1 MNIDDQLRMKKAM
14 DALNSKLTLVLPD
27 LMSSN
32 TKLGERLKNKLK
44 VSTLFNNIEH
54 RNRKYLKAFIYNA
67 NQRANFLKTGLE
79 LNKAIKQSKKNMS
92 SLCKQMEGD
101 LILKNMDIL
110 LNEKKLISENTEQE
124 THMKLNNLINTMKRA
139 IKPPLFT
146 KRDEEKKEL
155 KILTENEI
163 DKIKDYISDKIIK
176 EKNNLVNNINI
187 YVNELNNSF
196 GNGKYEKGKNKNQIK
211 KEFHRF
217 VDNLNFVKDIK
228 LINFKKPKPIPIK
241 DKESA
246 NLLRIKKLLYP
257 TKSIRKE
264 VIEPIKTKE
273 KEYTIIKRNASMNSI
288 YDIKNLDKIGKT
300 VDINEKDKV
309 KDIDVSGQDT
319 MQILNK
325 LAQQKDYLTQRMDNK
340 LRRVN
345 SLIEIK
351 LPFISNYELI
361 LKYVNSQNN
370 KGIKNKNLSENND
383 NEKMIFS
390 PISEDRSNRYKIQ
403 PFMRKKILSLKND
416 INIISH
422 KSELF
427 KKQFYENKQM
437 DIYHKLKESSNKL
450 YLRHASKNDVDSYEN
465 TKKGEKVFITS
476 KK

>member
-273 KEYTIIKRNASMNSI
+273 KEYTITKRNASMNSI

-361 LKYVNSQNN
+361 LKYVNSQNK

-422 KSELF
+422 RSELF

-450 YLRHASKNDVDSYEN
+450 YLGHASKNDVDSYEN

>member
-241 DKESA
+241 DKESV

-309 KDIDVSGQDT
+309 KDIYVSGQDT

-361 LKYVNSQNN
+361 LKYVNSQNK

-422 KSELF
+422 RSELF

-450 YLRHASKNDVDSYEN
+450 YLGHAGKNDVDSYEN

>member
-300 VDINEKDKV
+300 DDINEKDKV

-361 LKYVNSQNN
+361 LKYVNSQNK

-422 KSELF
+422 RSELF

-450 YLRHASKNDVDSYEN
+450 YLGHASKNDVDSYEN

>member
-361 LKYVNSQNN
+361 LKYVNSQNK

-422 KSELF
+422 RSELF
-427 KKQFYENKQM
+427 KKKFYENKQM

>member
-32 TKLGERLKNKLK
+32 TKLEERLKNKLK

-361 LKYVNSQNN
+361 LKYVNSQNK

-422 KSELF
+422 RSELF

-450 YLRHASKNDVDSYEN
+450 YLGHASKNDVDSYEN

>member
-309 KDIDVSGQDT
+309 KDIDVIGQDT

-361 LKYVNSQNN
+361 LKYVNSQNK

-422 KSELF
+422 RSELF

-450 YLRHASKNDVDSYEN
+450 YLGHASKNDVDSYEN

>member
-361 LKYVNSQNN
+361 LKYVNSQNK

-422 KSELF
+422 RSELF

-450 YLRHASKNDVDSYEN
+450 NLGHASKNDVDSYEN

>member
-124 THMKLNNLINTMKRA
+124 THMKLNNLINKKKRA
-139 IKPPLFT
+139 IKPPLIT
-146 KRDEEKKEL
+146 KSNEEKKEL

-361 LKYVNSQNN
+361 LKYVNSQNK

-422 KSELF
+422 RSELF

-450 YLRHASKNDVDSYEN
+450 YLGHASKNYVDSYEN

>member
-300 VDINEKDKV
+300 VDINDKDKI
-309 KDIDVSGQDT
+309 KDIEVSGQDT

-361 LKYVNSQNN
+361 LKYVNSQNK

-422 KSELF
+422 RSELF

-450 YLRHASKNDVDSYEN
+450 YLGHAGKNDVDSYEN

>member
-361 LKYVNSQNN
+361 LKYVNSQNK

-390 PISEDRSNRYKIQ
+390 PISEDRCNRYKIQ

-422 KSELF
+422 RSELF

-450 YLRHASKNDVDSYEN
+450 YLGHASKNDVDSYEN

>member
-361 LKYVNSQNN
+361 LKYVNSQNK

-422 KSELF
+422 RSELF

-450 YLRHASKNDVDSYEN
+450 YLGHASKNDVDSYEN
-465 TKKGEKVFITS
+465 TKKD
-476 KK
+476 

>member
-325 LAQQKDYLTQRMDNK
+325 LAKQKDYLTQRMDNK

-361 LKYVNSQNN
+361 LKYVNSQNK

-422 KSELF
+422 RSELF

>member
-101 LILKNMDIL
+101 LILKNMNIL

-361 LKYVNSQNN
+361 LKYVNSQNK

-383 NEKMIFS
+383 NEKMKFS

-422 KSELF
+422 RSELF

-450 YLRHASKNDVDSYEN
+450 YLGHASKNDVDSYEN
-465 TKKGEKVFITS
+465 TKRGEKVFITS

>member
-139 IKPPLFT
+139 IKPPLFA

-361 LKYVNSQNN
+361 LKYVNSQNK

-422 KSELF
+422 RSELF

-450 YLRHASKNDVDSYEN
+450 YLGHAGKNDVDSYEN

>member
-79 LNKAIKQSKKNMS
+79 LDKAIKQSKKNMS

-361 LKYVNSQNN
+361 LKYVNSQNK

-422 KSELF
+422 RSELF

-450 YLRHASKNDVDSYEN
+450 YLGHASKNDVDSYEN

>member
-241 DKESA
+241 DKESV

-288 YDIKNLDKIGKT
+288 YDIKNLDKNGKT

-309 KDIDVSGQDT
+309 KDIYVSGQDT

-361 LKYVNSQNN
+361 LKYVNSQNK

-422 KSELF
+422 RSELF

-450 YLRHASKNDVDSYEN
+450 YLGHASKNDVDSYEN

>member
-155 KILTENEI
+155 KILTENKI

-361 LKYVNSQNN
+361 LKYVNSQNK

-422 KSELF
+422 RSELF

-450 YLRHASKNDVDSYEN
+450 YLGHASKNDVDSYEN

>member
-361 LKYVNSQNN
+361 LKYVNSQNK

-422 KSELF
+422 RSELF

>member
-300 VDINEKDKV
+300 VDINDKDKI
-309 KDIDVSGQDT
+309 KDIEVSGQDT

-325 LAQQKDYLTQRMDNK
+325 LAKQKDYLTQRMDNK

-361 LKYVNSQNN
+361 LKYVNSQNK

-390 PISEDRSNRYKIQ
+390 PISEDRSKRYKIQ

-422 KSELF
+422 RSELF

-450 YLRHASKNDVDSYEN
+450 YLGHASKNDVDSYEN

>member
-361 LKYVNSQNN
+361 LKYVNSQNK

-390 PISEDRSNRYKIQ
+390 PISEDRSKRYKIQ

-422 KSELF
+422 RSELF

-450 YLRHASKNDVDSYEN
+450 YLGHAGKNDVDSYEN

>member
-309 KDIDVSGQDT
+309 KDIDVIGQDT

-325 LAQQKDYLTQRMDNK
+325 LAKQKDYLTQRMDNK

-361 LKYVNSQNN
+361 LKYVNSQNK

-422 KSELF
+422 RSELF

-450 YLRHASKNDVDSYEN
+450 YLGHASKNDVDSYEN

>member
-1 MNIDDQLRMKKAM
+1 
-14 DALNSKLTLVLPD
+14 
-27 LMSSN
+27 
-32 TKLGERLKNKLK
+32 
-44 VSTLFNNIEH
+44 
-54 RNRKYLKAFIYNA
+54 
-67 NQRANFLKTGLE
+67 
-79 LNKAIKQSKKNMS
+79 MS

-361 LKYVNSQNN
+361 LKYVNSQNK

-390 PISEDRSNRYKIQ
+390 PISEDRSNR
-403 PFMRKKILSLKND
+403 
-416 INIISH
+416 
-422 KSELF
+422 
-427 KKQFYENKQM
+427 
-437 DIYHKLKESSNKL
+437 
-450 YLRHASKNDVDSYEN
+450 
-465 TKKGEKVFITS
+465 
-476 KK
+476 

>member
-187 YVNELNNSF
+187 YVNEVNNSF

-361 LKYVNSQNN
+361 LKYVNSQNK

-422 KSELF
+422 RSELF

>member
-361 LKYVNSQNN
+361 LKYVNSQNK

-422 KSELF
+422 RSELF

-450 YLRHASKNDVDSYEN
+450 YLGHSSKNDVDSYEN

>member
-67 NQRANFLKTGLE
+67 NERANFLKTGLE

-101 LILKNMDIL
+101 LLLKNMDIL

-300 VDINEKDKV
+300 VDINEKDKA

-361 LKYVNSQNN
+361 LKYVNSQNK

-422 KSELF
+422 RSELF

-450 YLRHASKNDVDSYEN
+450 YLGHAGKNDVDSYEN

>member
-361 LKYVNSQNN
+361 LKYVNSQNK

-422 KSELF
+422 RSELF

-450 YLRHASKNDVDSYEN
+450 YLGHASKNDVDSYEN
-465 TKKGEKVFITS
+465 TKKVRRFL
-476 KK
+476 

>member
-288 YDIKNLDKIGKT
+288 YDIKNLDKNGKT

-309 KDIDVSGQDT
+309 KDIYVSGQDT

-361 LKYVNSQNN
+361 LKYVNSQNK

-422 KSELF
+422 RSELF

-450 YLRHASKNDVDSYEN
+450 YLGHASKNDVDSYEN

>member
-361 LKYVNSQNN
+361 LKYVNSQNK

-422 KSELF
+422 RSELF

-450 YLRHASKNDVDSYEN
+450 YLGHASKNYVDSYEN

>member
-361 LKYVNSQNN
+361 LKYVNSQNK

-422 KSELF
+422 RSELF
-427 KKQFYENKQM
+427 KMQFYENKQM

-450 YLRHASKNDVDSYEN
+450 YLGHASKNDVDSYEN

>member
-361 LKYVNSQNN
+361 LKYVNSQNK

-422 KSELF
+422 RSELF

-450 YLRHASKNDVDSYEN
+450 YLGHASKNDVDSYEN

>member
-1 MNIDDQLRMKKAM
+1 MNIDDQLRMQKAM

-273 KEYTIIKRNASMNSI
+273 KEYNVALIFMSDHGESLGENNIFLHSAP
-288 YDIKNLDKIGKT
+288 YDTAPIDQKNPAFFMCFSQDFADEFNLDLDCLKQHKDAYFSQDNIFHSMLGLF
-300 VDINEKDKV
+300 DISSKFY
-309 KDIDVSGQDT
+309 
-319 MQILNK
+319 
-325 LAQQKDYLTQRMDNK
+325 QKDLDIFNLCK
-340 LRRVN
+340 KN
-345 SLIEIK
+345 I
-351 LPFISNYELI
+351 LPQ
-361 LKYVNSQNN
+361 K
-370 KGIKNKNLSENND
+370 
-383 NEKMIFS
+383 
-390 PISEDRSNRYKIQ
+390 
-403 PFMRKKILSLKND
+403 
-416 INIISH
+416 
-422 KSELF
+422 
-427 KKQFYENKQM
+427 
-437 DIYHKLKESSNKL
+437 
-450 YLRHASKNDVDSYEN
+450 
-465 TKKGEKVFITS
+465 
-476 KK
+476 

>member
-155 KILTENEI
+155 KIPTENEI

-361 LKYVNSQNN
+361 LKYVNSQNK

-422 KSELF
+422 RSELF

>member
-361 LKYVNSQNN
+361 LKYVNSQNK

-422 KSELF
+422 RSELF

-450 YLRHASKNDVDSYEN
+450 YLGHTSKNDVDSYEN

>member
-14 DALNSKLTLVLPD
+14 EALNSKLTLVLPD

-163 DKIKDYISDKIIK
+163 DKIKDYIRDKIIK

-361 LKYVNSQNN
+361 LKYVNSQNK

-422 KSELF
+422 RSELF

-450 YLRHASKNDVDSYEN
+450 YLGHASKNDVDSYEN

>member
-211 KEFHRF
+211 KEFHRI

-361 LKYVNSQNN
+361 LKYVNSQNK

-422 KSELF
+422 RSELF

-450 YLRHASKNDVDSYEN
+450 YLGHAGKNDVDSYEN

>member
-325 LAQQKDYLTQRMDNK
+325 LAKQKDYLTQRMDNK

-361 LKYVNSQNN
+361 LKYVNSQNK

-422 KSELF
+422 RSELF

-450 YLRHASKNDVDSYEN
+450 YLGHASKNDVDSYEN